1 MNNIQRELNR
11 KKYILYR
18 IMKQQDKRKDLSY
31 KTDKELVLIKEIKEL
46 ERRIKNEKEICIKK
60 VG

>member
-1 MNNIQRELNR
+1 MLTIERKLNR

-18 IMKQQDKRKDLSY
+18 LMKEQDKRKDLSY
-31 KTDKELVLIKEIKEL
+31 KIDKELELLKEIKEL
-46 ERRIKNEKEICIKK
+46 ERRIKNEKEICIKR

>member
-1 MNNIQRELNR
+1 MLTIERELNR

-18 IMKQQDKRKDLSY
+18 LMKQQDKRKNLSY
-31 KTDKELVLIKEIKEL
+31 KVDEELVLIKEIKEL
-46 ERRIKNEKEICIKK
+46 ERRIKNEKEICIER

>member
-1 MNNIQRELNR
+1 
-11 KKYILYR
+11 
-18 IMKQQDKRKDLSY
+18 MKEQEKRKDLSY

-60 VG
+60 MG

>member
-1 MNNIQRELNR
+1 MLSIERELNR
-11 KKYILYR
+11 KKYMLYIL
-18 IMKQQDKRKDLSY
+18 MKQQDKRKDLLY
-31 KTDKELVLIKEIKEL
+31 KTNKELVLIKEIKEL

>member
-1 MNNIQRELNR
+1 MLAIERELSR

-18 IMKQQDKRKDLSY
+18 LMKAQDKRKDLSY
-31 KTDKELVLIKEIKEL
+31 KTDMELILIKDIKEL

-60 VG
+60 MG

>member
-1 MNNIQRELNR
+1 MRTIEIELNR
-11 KKYILYR
+11 KRYILYR
-18 IMKQQDKRKDLSY
+18 LLKQQDKRKDLSY

-46 ERRIKNEKEICIKK
+46 ERRIKNEKEICIKR

>member
-1 MNNIQRELNR
+1 MLAIERELNR

-18 IMKQQDKRKDLSY
+18 LMKQQDKRKDLSY
-31 KTDKELVLIKEIKEL
+31 KTDKELVLIKEIKKL

-60 VG
+60 LG